1 MFRVI
6 STSLNQFCGMISAQG
21 YLEFPSALLA
31 PILMFLS
38 PCVED
43 ASAIQDKDPEKL
55 KFM

>member
-1 MFRVI
+1 MFRVV